1 MSKIKIGLPSKGRLK
16 DESLAFLKGKNLE
29 VTNSFGERN
38 YFFNVKNNNEIDGI
52 FLHSREIIERINDGT
67 LDIGI
72 SGLDLLKELPDVYS
86 KNVKIFKKL
95 NFGFADLVVAI
106 PKDWLDVQN
115 MADLEEVSFEFREKY
130 GRRMRIATKYPN
142 LTESFFLSKGV
153 SQFRVVPSLGA
164 TESYPFTGSS
174 ELIADI
180 TSTGSTLKANNL
192 RVINDGIILKSS
204 ACIFV
209 SKKIEKNKF
218 LNLLK

>member
-1 MSKIKIGLPSKGRLK
+1 
-16 DESLAFLKGKNLE
+16 
-29 VTNSFGERN
+29 
-38 YFFNVKNNNEIDGI
+38 
-52 FLHSREIIERINDGT
+52 
-67 LDIGI
+67 
-72 SGLDLLKELPDVYS
+72 
-86 KNVKIFKKL
+86 
-95 NFGFADLVVAI
+95 VAI

-130 GRRMRIATKYPN
+130 GRRMRVATKYPN

-192 RVINDGIILKSS
+192 RIINDGVMLKSS

-209 SKKIEKNKF
+209 SKKIEKNNF
-218 LNLLK
+218 LNFLK